1 MSRGWLILLPFA
13 FATANLKALMQ
24 LVNLCGIFIALLFFS
39 KIAMSGDLISAK
51 TQMVAL
57 QNEVTS
63 LRQRE
68 AEVSSQLN
76 KVSSEAEKLKNE
88 LDRTKDSHS
97 GSTFSLVFL
106 FAATKLE
113 KSFVAELNLT
123 CSK

>member
-1 MSRGWLILLPFA
+1 
-13 FATANLKALMQ
+13 MQ
-24 LVNLCGIFIALLFFS
+24 LVNLCDIFIAALLLFL

-97 GSTFSLVFL
+97 GSTSSLIIL
-106 FAATKLE
+106 FAVTKLE

-123 CSK
+123 CSMLVFSFLNSRVS

>member
-1 MSRGWLILLPFA
+1 MSCDWLISLPFA
-13 FATANLKALMQ
+13 FTSANLKALMQ
-24 LVNLCGIFIALLFFS
+24 LVNLCGIFIALLLFL

-97 GSTFSLVFL
+97 GSTSSLIFL
-106 FAATKLE
+106 FAVTKLE